1 MKILARAAIV
11 AALFPAC
18 AFAQT
23 VTVETTLGERG
34 FSDGIVLHGQDSS
47 SVFVALPRGAR
58 MTNGRLIIDAQ
69 SVTPTLQRGS
79 FSILVNGQPV
89 DAVGL
94 TASSGPVAVKRSIA
108 LRDDRM
114 NGVDA
119 LDIVF
124 KTDLRT
130 DADPCRDDFDSA
142 NSVTLLPASR
152 VAFDVDIGRV
162 RSVADAIA
170 LMPHR
175 PLVQLPAQPTVSP
188 ETATAALQLGVLLT
202 ARGQQPRFETAR
214 GDDFVAIRLGPVA
227 DRADG
232 SPSIKIERNGN
243 KVDIVVDPGGDL
255 IALGRMLQTAP
266 SALVG
271 AQAALSL
278 APAQAQPGDDGF
290 RTFPVLPPAQRIKR
304 SGEWRL
310 NFPLV
315 ASNGRLA
322 EEALLKLF
330 ISPDWSG
337 QRPIM
342 TTYLNGQIVGAARPA
357 LGQSDVTVALPG
369 SLLRFSNTLRVIL
382 ERAGGERYCAAS
394 DQGQAAQI
402 LPGSGLV
409 LGRDKGTG
417 FVRVANAFGTEG
429 HVAFPPSAAETSAI
443 GPYLQFSSK
452 VLASLGTHARK
463 LSVGF
468 GPPAS
473 SGSGGTLRFDIVG
486 PGGLILSMADQ
497 VEVRELRYVVEAP
510 LAVLSTEQDGRTL
523 LVQLSEAQALPQPRS
538 LYLGGGSK
546 ALIAETGVV
555 WQASAPTIGPSIAVQ
570 LWELGQSL
578 FTKTGIA
585 IALVGLG
592 LIGLLLFSRALI
604 KTVFNHLRHRAGK

>member
-1 MKILARAAIV
+1 
-11 AALFPAC
+11 
-18 AFAQT
+18 
-23 VTVETTLGERG
+23 
-34 FSDGIVLHGQDSS
+34 
-47 SVFVALPRGAR
+47 
-58 MTNGRLIIDAQ
+58 
-69 SVTPTLQRGS
+69 
-79 FSILVNGQPV
+79 
-89 DAVGL
+89 
-94 TASSGPVAVKRSIA
+94 
-108 LRDDRM
+108 
-114 NGVDA
+114 
-119 LDIVF
+119 
-124 KTDLRT
+124 
-130 DADPCRDDFDSA
+130 
-142 NSVTLLPASR
+142 
-152 VAFDVDIGRV
+152 
-162 RSVADAIA
+162 
-170 LMPHR
+170 
-175 PLVQLPAQPTVSP
+175 
-188 ETATAALQLGVLLT
+188 
-202 ARGQQPRFETAR
+202 
-214 GDDFVAIRLGPVA
+214 VA

-232 SPSIKIERNGN
+232 SPSIKIERSGN
-243 KVDIVVDPGGDL
+243 KVDIVVDPGSDL

-271 AQAALSL
+271 TQAALSL
-278 APAQAQPGDDGF
+278 APAQPVDDDF

-310 NFPLV
+310 NFPLA

-357 LGQSDVTVALPG
+357 PGQSDVTVALPG
-369 SLLRFSNTLRVIL
+369 SLLRFSNTLHVIL

-409 LGRDKGTG
+409 LGRNQGTG
-417 FVRVANAFGTEG
+417 FIRVANAFGTEG

-443 GPYLQFSSK
+443 GPYLQFASK
-452 VLASLGTHARK
+452 VLVSLGTHARK

-473 SGSGGTLRFDIVG
+473 SGLGGTLRFDIVG

-546 ALIAETGVV
+546 ALIADTGVV
-555 WQASAPTIGPSIAVQ
+555 WQASAPTVSPSIAVQ
-570 LWELGQSL
+570 LWEIGQSL

-604 KTVFNHLRHRAGK
+604 KTVFNRLRHRAGK